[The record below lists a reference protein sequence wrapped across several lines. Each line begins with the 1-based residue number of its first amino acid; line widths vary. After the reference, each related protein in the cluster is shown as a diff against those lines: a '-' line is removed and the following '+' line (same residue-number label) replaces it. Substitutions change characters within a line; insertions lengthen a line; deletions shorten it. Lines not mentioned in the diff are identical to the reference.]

1 VSKSDG
7 DENRHCGGPA
17 AFHRAKVE
25 SMALFAFS
33 KMKYFRHTNIWTM
46 I

>member
-1 VSKSDG
+1 MSKSDG
-7 DENRHCGGPA
+7 DKNRHCGGLA

-25 SMALFAFS
+25 SMALLAFS
-33 KMKYFRHTNIWTM
+33 KMNYFRHTNIWTM